1 MRFGNEEPKVIG
13 VDLSPEPTDHT
24 SELAAESKP
33 VEPDKPAPVVTK
45 VSRHGKI
52 NRLANFRVE
61 PNQGADI
68 IDVLRAGSKVDI
80 LESVRDQYK
89 VKYKDA
95 IGYVKKLNVDE
106 VR

>member
-1 MRFGNEEPKVIG
+1 MRFGSFEPNE
-13 VDLSPEPTDHT
+13 VDSNEVKEVDEIQR
-24 SELAAESKP
+24 ELAAESKP
-33 VEPDKPAPVVTK
+33 VEPEKPAPVVTK
-45 VSRHGKI
+45 VSRHGKV
-52 NRLANFRVE
+52 NRLANFRKE
-61 PNQGADI
+61 PNQGSEV

-95 IGYVKKLNVDE
+95 IGYIKKINVDE